1 MTQKTVFALFDDGKR
16 SYFNAL
22 KDNSK
27 YKVISIGINRKH
39 QENENY
45 KIIDL
50 RISNDK
56 LFDELDKLPKPDII
70 LASPPCESWS
80 QADNP
85 CNMWSKIS
93 NDNIEIKNKDFFDD
107 WNKNQTN
114 SFKKRNFFKKE
125 AKRIIGEDTIASTL
139 AIIEYYNPEVWVI
152 ENPLT
157 SRIWQWIESHINT
170 KGFKNIAHYNAY
182 SDSFSKKPTNFFSNK
197 KLNLKKS
204 NLKSKNW
211 SEVCGYDTRSSIPTD
226 LIKDIV
232 KQLEEN

>member
-1 MTQKTVFALFDDGKR
+1 MTQKIIFALFDDGKR

-22 KDNSK
+22 NNNPT

-39 QENENY
+39 QENDNY
-45 KIIDL
+45 RIIDL

-56 LFDELDKLPKPDII
+56 LFEELNKLPTPDII

-85 CNMWSKIS
+85 CNIWNKIS
-93 NDNIEIKNKDFFDD
+93 KNYVEIKNKDFFDD
-107 WNKNQTN
+107 WNTKQTN
-114 SFKKRNFFKKE
+114 HFRKRNFFKKE
-125 AKRIIGEDTIASTL
+125 AKRIIGEDTIAATL
-139 AIIEYYNPEVWVI
+139 AIIEHYKPKMWVI

-157 SRIWQWIESHINT
+157 SKMWQWIENHLNI

-182 SDSFSKKPTNFFSNK
+182 NEAFTKKPTNFFSNK

-204 NLKSKNW
+204 TLKSKKL
-211 SEVCGYDTRSSIPTD
+211 SDICGYEKRSSIPEE

-232 KQLEEN
+232 KQLEES

>member
-22 KDNSK
+22 KDNPK

-50 RISNDK
+50 RISNLD
-56 LFDELDKLPKPDII
+56 LFNQLDKLPKPDII

-93 NDNIEIKNKDFFDD
+93 NDNIEIKNRNFFDD
-107 WNKNQTN
+107 WNKKQTN
-114 SFKKRNFFKKE
+114 FLKKRNFFKKE
-125 AKRIIGEDTIASTL
+125 AKRIIGEDTIAATL
-139 AIIEYYNPEVWVI
+139 AIIEYYNPKVWII

-157 SRIWQWIESHINT
+157 SKIWQWIESHINV

-182 SDSFSKKPTNFFSNK
+182 NEAFTKKPTNFFSNK

-211 SEVCGYDTRSSIPTD
+211 SEVCGYESRSSIPTD

>member
-1 MTQKTVFALFDDGKR
+1 MTQKIIFALFDDGKR

-39 QENENY
+39 QENDNY

-50 RISNDK
+50 RISNQK
-56 LFDELDKLPKPDII
+56 LFEELDKLPSPDII

-93 NDNIEIKNKDFFDD
+93 NNYIEIKNRDFFDD
-107 WNKNQTN
+107 WNTKQTN
-114 SFKKRNFFKKE
+114 HFKKRNFFNKE
-125 AKRIIGEDTIASTL
+125 AKRIIGEDTIAATL
-139 AIIEYYNPEVWVI
+139 AIIEHYKPEVWVI

-182 SDSFSKKPTNFFSNK
+182 DEAFTKKHTNFFSNK
-197 KLNLKKS
+197 KLNLKKG
-204 NLKSKNW
+204 NIKSLRWKK
-211 SEVCGYDTRSSIPTD
+211 VCGYDARSSIPTD

>member
-16 SYFNAL
+16 SYFNSL

-39 QENENY
+39 QENDNY
-45 KIIDL
+45 RIIDL

-56 LFDELDKLPKPDII
+56 LFEELNKLPKPDII

-85 CNMWSKIS
+85 CNLWNKIS
-93 NDNIEIKNKDFFDD
+93 KDYVEIKNKNFFDD

-139 AIIEYYNPEVWVI
+139 AIIEYYNPEAWVI

-182 SDSFSKKPTNFFSNK
+182 DGAFTKKPTNFFSNK

-204 NLKSKNW
+204 NLNSKNW

>member
-1 MTQKTVFALFDDGKR
+1 MTQKIIFALFDDGKR

-22 KDNSK
+22 KDNPK
-27 YKVISIGINRKH
+27 YKVISIGINKKH
-39 QENENY
+39 QENDNY
-45 KIIDL
+45 RIIDL

-56 LFDELDKLPKPDII
+56 LFEELNKLPTPDII

-93 NDNIEIKNKDFFDD
+93 NNYIEIKNRDFFNN

-125 AKRIIGEDTIASTL
+125 AKRIVGEDTIAATL
-139 AIIEYYNPEVWVI
+139 AIIEHYNPKVWII

-157 SRIWQWIESHINT
+157 SRMWQWIENHLNI
-170 KGFKNIAHYNAY
+170 KGFKNIADYNAY
-182 SDSFSKKPTNFFSNK
+182 NEAFPKKPTNFFSNQ

>member
-22 KDNSK
+22 NDNPT

-39 QENENY
+39 KENDNY

-85 CNMWSKIS
+85 CNMWNKIS
-93 NDNIEIKNKDFFDD
+93 NDDIEIKNKDFFDN
-107 WNKNQTN
+107 WTKKQTN

-125 AKRIIGEDTIASTL
+125 AKRIIGEDTIAATL
-139 AIIEYYNPEVWVI
+139 AIIERYNPGVWVI

-182 SDSFSKKPTNFFSNK
+182 DEAFTKKPTNFFSNK
-197 KLNLKKS
+197 KLNLKKP
-204 NLKSKNW
+204 NLKSKSW
-211 SEVCGYDTRSSIPTD
+211 SEVCGYDTRSSIPID

>member
-1 MTQKTVFALFDDGKR
+1 MTQKIIFALFDDGKR

-22 KDNSK
+22 NDNPK

-50 RISNDK
+50 RISNQK
-56 LFDELDKLPKPDII
+56 LFEELDKLPSPDII

-85 CNMWSKIS
+85 CNIWNKIS
-93 NDNIEIKNKDFFDD
+93 KGYVEIKNKDFFDD
-107 WNKNQTN
+107 WNAKQTKP
-114 SFKKRNFFKKE
+114 FRKRNFLKKE
-125 AKRIIGEDTIASTL
+125 AKRIVGEDTIAATL
-139 AIIEYYNPEVWVI
+139 AIIERYKPKMWVV

-157 SRIWQWIESHINT
+157 SKIWQWIENHLNI

-182 SDSFSKKPTNFFSNK
+182 NDTFTKKPTNFFSNK

-204 NLKSKNW
+204 TLKSKKW
-211 SEVCGYDTRSSIPTD
+211 SDICGYEKRSSIPEE

>member
-1 MTQKTVFALFDDGKR
+1 MKQKIIFALFDDGKR

-22 KDNSK
+22 KENSK

-39 QENENY
+39 EENENY
-45 KIIDL
+45 KLIDL

-56 LFDELDKLPKPDII
+56 LFDELDKLEKPDII

-80 QADNP
+80 QADRP
-85 CNMWSKIS
+85 CNMWGKIE
-93 NDNIEIKNKDFFDD
+93 NNYIEIKNKEFFDN
-107 WNKNQTN
+107 WNKKQTN
-114 SFKKRNFFKKE
+114 SYKKREFFKKE
-125 AKRIIGEDTIASTL
+125 AKRIIGEDTCAATL
-139 AIIEYYNPEVWVI
+139 AIIEYYKPEVWVI

-157 SRIWQWIESHINT
+157 SQIWKWIESHINI
-170 KGFKNIAHYNAY
+170 KGFKNIAHYNVYDEA
-182 SDSFSKKPTNFFSNK
+182 FSKKPTNFFSNK

-204 NLKSKNW
+204 NIKSKNLN
-211 SEVCGYDTRSSIPTD
+211 EVCNYDLRSSIPAS

>member
-1 MTQKTVFALFDDGKR
+1 M
-16 SYFNAL
+16 
-22 KDNSK
+22 
-27 YKVISIGINRKH
+27 
-39 QENENY
+39 
-45 KIIDL
+45 
-50 RISNDK
+50 RISNLD
-56 LFDELDKLPKPDII
+56 LFNQLDKLPKPDII

-85 CNMWSKIS
+85 CNLWNKIS
-93 NDNIEIKNKDFFDD
+93 KDYVEIKNKDFFDD
-107 WNKNQTN
+107 WNTKQTN

-125 AKRIIGEDTIASTL
+125 AKRIIGEDTIAATL
-139 AIIEYYNPEVWVI
+139 AIIEHYKPEAWVI

-157 SRIWQWIESHINT
+157 SKVWQWIENHLNI

-182 SDSFSKKPTNFFSNK
+182 SDSFTKKPTYFFSNK

-211 SEVCGYDTRSSIPTD
+211 SEICGYDTRSSIPTD